1 MLDIIEHYKALFQ
14 SFLAIDT
21 VLILPF
27 VKGGL
32 RMLAQSW
39 KTSIFFVVKEAS
51 NCNYKKAQLATNG
64 HNFLGSFN

>member
-14 SFLAIDT
+14 SILALDT

-39 KTSIFFVVKEAS
+39 KTSIFLKVKIKRLE
-51 NCNYKKAQLATNG
+51 
-64 HNFLGSFN
+64 